1 MKPSSGEAGE
11 VMDDDLQHI
20 AAQLKIG
27 EHVVLPIIEEDITIG
42 KRMVVD
48 GKVRLRKTVHTET
61 VTVDE
66 AGYVERLDV
75 QRVPI
80 NQPID
85 AAPAIREEG
94 NTLIIPIV
102 QEVIVIEKRLMLVEE
117 VRIVKHIVAIH
128 QPQDVEL
135 RREEITVERFDDDGN
150 ETTQLS

>member
-1 MKPSSGEAGE
+1 
-11 VMDDDLQHI
+11 MDDDLQHI

>member
-1 MKPSSGEAGE
+1 
-11 VMDDDLQHI
+11 
-20 AAQLKIG
+20 
-27 EHVVLPIIEEDITIG
+27 
-42 KRMVVD
+42 
-48 GKVRLRKTVHTET
+48 
-61 VTVDE
+61 VDE